1 MAGIRALAAAILTTA
16 LVGFSALS
24 LAQGNSPSNL
34 TPEQIQQF
42 QNLPPAQQQLIAR
55 QYGIDIDQL
64 RQQQQSSQKQQSE
77 SQSNIF
83 PRGTDFDDMG
93 NPIFPDEINKLF
105 KEEEEELSRFG
116 ADLFASEPSSY
127 SPVKNI
133 PIPSHYLVG
142 PGDTV
147 NIVLFGKESNTYD
160 IEVNQD
166 GSIIIPKLGPIQVA
180 GLTFNETK
188 ALIRDRI
195 KEQMIGVEAAVSLGE
210 LRSIQ
215 VFVVGE
221 AYRSGSYT
229 ISSLSTITQA
239 LVAAGGVSD
248 IGSVRNIQL
257 KRAGET
263 IVTFDLY
270 DLLIQGDASN
280 DLMLQS
286 GDVVFIPPVDEMVT
300 VKGDV
305 VRPAIYELT
314 NEQHL
319 QDVLALAGGM
329 KASAFKEQVII
340 ERVAQSDRQLLTANM
355 TSEQGRNQQVVDGDT
370 IEVKTTAGVPSNSVT
385 LVGAVTRP
393 GKYAWYD
400 GFSLNDL
407 IRSVNMDLLPEAD
420 LSYGI
425 IVREDNNQRD
435 IQVLQFDVAGAIS
448 QPGSDDDL
456 SLSPRDFVVIFSA
469 FEEKAEST
477 ATIDNL
483 ALSEDERQQ
492 KQRRE
497 LLKQY
502 EMHFVQQLVVDK
514 QSEAEREAEMER
526 QRDNLSSLFVQGDQ
540 EEEEDVDY
548 TEFSRHR
555 LLEPILMKLRSQSRL
570 GSTAQLVFVDG
581 EVRYPGI
588 YPLPVNGNVKDLVLA
603 AGGLQESAYLQR
615 AEISRVEI
623 QGEEADVDYMAFN
636 LAKAMESEINQT
648 LQGRD
653 RLNILRIPQWQE
665 NYQVEIAG
673 EVRFPGSYS
682 IRRGDTLS
690 KLIERAGGLTDFA
703 MSEGAVFTREVI
715 KEQERERM
723 RRMAQ
728 DLQHEIVTNS
738 ITNTTQAGN
747 VSYSEMRNLLKD
759 LTAVEPVGR
768 MVIDLPSILANRA
781 DQDIQ
786 LRDGDMLHVPTQQNS
801 INIIGEVQFA
811 SAHRYKGGTTVDDY
825 IRMSGG
831 LKSKADEER
840 IYVIKADG
848 SVQQRESSWFA
859 VTHSQLE
866 PGDTIVV
873 PLDSMY
879 IDNLNLWTSATQIV
893 YQISVAIAAI
903 AGL

>member
-1 MAGIRALAAAILTTA
+1 MAGIKATFIKTITAAGLLLSSALA
-16 LVGFSALS
+16 F
-24 LAQGNSPSNL
+24 AQSMPNL
-34 TPEQIQQF
+34 TPEQIEQF

-55 QYGIDIDQL
+55 QYGIDLEQL
-64 RQQQQSSQKQQSE
+64 RQQQMQQQQQQE
-77 SQSNIF
+77 DTQTNIY
-83 PRGTDFDDMG
+83 PRGTQFDEMG
-93 NPIFPDEINKLF
+93 NPIFPTEIKNLF
-105 KEEEEELSRFG
+105 EQEDQELKRFG
-116 ADLFASEPSSY
+116 ADLFANEPRSY
-127 SPVKNI
+127 TPVKDI
-133 PIPSHYLVG
+133 PIPAHYLVG
-142 PGDTV
+142 PGDV
-147 NIVLFGKESNTYD
+147 INVVLFGKQDNKYEL
-160 IEVNQD
+160 EVTQD
-166 GSIIIPKLGPIQVA
+166 GSILIPKLGPVQVA
-180 GLTFNETK
+180 GLTYTETK
-188 ALIRDRI
+188 DVVRARI

-210 LRSIQ
+210 LRAIQ

-221 AYRSGSYT
+221 AYRPGSYT

-239 LVAAGGVSD
+239 LVAAGGVSE
-248 IGSVRNIQL
+248 IGSVRDIQI
-257 KRAGET
+257 KRAGKT
-263 IVTFDLY
+263 VVSFDLY
-270 DLLIQGDASN
+270 DLLIDGNAVD
-280 DLMLQS
+280 DLVLQS
-286 GDVVFIPPVDEMVT
+286 GDVVHIPPVDQLVT

-305 VRPAIYELT
+305 VRPAIYELKG
-314 NEQHL
+314 EKSL
-319 QDVLALAGGM
+319 QQVLALAGGM

-340 ERVAQSDRQLLTANM
+340 ERVAQSDRQLLTANYA
-355 TSEQGRNQQVVDGDT
+355 TEAGRNQAVMDGD
-370 IEVKTTAGVPSNSVT
+370 IIDVKTTAGVPSNSVT

-393 GKYAWYD
+393 GNYAWYD
-400 GFSLNDL
+400 GFSINDL

-425 IVREDNNQRD
+425 VVRESNAQRD
-435 IQVLQFDVAGAIS
+435 IEVLQFDLAKAIS
-448 QPGSDDDL
+448 QPNSDADIA
-456 SLSPRDFVVIFSA
+456 LSPRDFVVVFSSYEQQSESELTINKLTLT
-469 FEEKAEST
+469 EE
-477 ATIDNL
+477 
-483 ALSEDERQQ
+483 EREQE
-492 KQRRE
+492 KRLE
-497 LLKQY
+497 LMKQY
-502 EMHFVQQLVVDK
+502 EMHFVQQLMVDE
-514 QSEAEREAEMER
+514 QSEAERQAELER
-526 QRDNLSSLFVQGDQ
+526 QRESLSSLFVQGEQNEQ
-540 EEEEDVDY
+540 EEVEY

-588 YPLPVNGNVKDLVLA
+588 YPLPINGNVKDLVLA
-603 AGGLQESAYLQR
+603 AGGLKESAYLKR

-623 QGEEADVDYMAFN
+623 MGEEADVDYVTFN
-636 LAKAMESEINQT
+636 LANAMAGDIDQA

-665 NYQVEIAG
+665 NYQVEIGG

-690 KLIERAGGLTDFA
+690 ELIERAGGLTDYA
-703 MSEGAVFTREVI
+703 MVEGAVFTREVI

-723 RRMAQ
+723 RRLAR
-728 DLQHEIVTNS
+728 DLQHEVVTNS
-738 ITNTTQAGN
+738 ITNTTQAN
-747 VSYSEMRNLLKD
+747 NLSYNEMRNLLRD
-759 LTAVEPVGR
+759 LTSVDPVGR

-786 LRDGDMLHVPTQQNS
+786 LRDGDYLHVPTQQNS

-811 SAHRYKGGTTVDDY
+811 SAHRYKDGMTVDDY

-831 LKSKADEER
+831 LKGKADEER

-873 PLDSMY
+873 PLDAQY

>member
-1 MAGIRALAAAILTTA
+1 MAWIRAAVTAFLTLA
-16 LVGFSALS
+16 LVVLS
-24 LAQGNSPSNL
+24 MSSMAQGNIPSNL
-34 TPEQIQQF
+34 TPEQIEQF
-42 QNLPPAQQQLIAR
+42 QKLPPAQQQLIAR

-64 RQQQQSSQKQQSE
+64 RQQQQTQQQQQEDSQA
-77 SQSNIF
+77 NIY
-83 PRGTDFDDMG
+83 PRGTEFDEMG
-93 NPIFPDEINKLF
+93 NPIFPDEIKNLF
-105 KEEEEELSRFG
+105 KQEDDELKRFG
-116 ADLFASEPSSY
+116 ADLFANEPRSY
-127 SPVKNI
+127 APVTDI

-142 PGDTV
+142 PGDTI
-147 NIVLFGKESNTYD
+147 NIVLFGKEDNKY
-160 IEVNQD
+160 ELKVNQD
-166 GSIIIPKLGPIQVA
+166 GGIIIPKLGPVQVS
-180 GLTFNETK
+180 GLTYTETK
-188 ALIRDRI
+188 DVIRARV

-210 LRSIQ
+210 LRAIQ

-221 AYRSGSYT
+221 AYRPGSYT

-248 IGSVRNIQL
+248 IGSVRKVQV

-263 IVTFDLY
+263 VVTFDLY
-270 DLLIQGDASN
+270 DLLIDGDASN
-280 DLMLQS
+280 DIVLQS
-286 GDVVFIPPVDEMVT
+286 GDVVHIPTVDEMVT

-305 VRPAIYELT
+305 VRPAIYEL
-314 NEQHL
+314 NEEDALHE
-319 QDVLALAGGM
+319 VLALAGGM
-329 KASAFKEQVII
+329 KASAYKEQVII
-340 ERVAQSDRQLLTANM
+340 ERVANSDRQLLTANVS
-355 TSEQGRNQQVVDGDT
+355 TDKGKNQPIKDGD
-370 IEVKTTAGVPSNSVT
+370 IIDVKQTAGMPSNSVT

-393 GKYAWYD
+393 GKYAWYE
-400 GFSLNDL
+400 GFSVSDL
-407 IRSVNMDLLPEAD
+407 ISSVNMDLLPEAD

-425 IVREDNNQRD
+425 VVRESNTRRD
-435 IQVLQFDVAGAIS
+435 IEVLQFDVAQAIS
-448 QPGSDDDL
+448 NPNSEADL
-456 SLSPRDFVVIFSA
+456 ALSPRDFVVVFSA
-469 FEEKAEST
+469 FEEESESET
-477 ATIDNL
+477 TIDNL
-483 ALSEDERQQ
+483 TLTEEEREQ
-492 KQRRE
+492 KERLE
-497 LLKQY
+497 LMKQY
-502 EMHFVQQLVVDK
+502 ELHFVQQLMVDE
-514 QSEAEREAEMER
+514 QSEAERQAELER
-526 QRDNLSSLFVQGDQ
+526 QRESLSSLFVQGDQ
-540 EEEEDVDY
+540 TEDEEIEY

-588 YPLPVNGNVKDLVLA
+588 YPLPKNGDVKDLILA
-603 AGGLQESAYLQR
+603 AGGLKESAYLKR

-623 QGEEADVDYMAFN
+623 MGEEADVDYVTFN
-636 LAKAMESEINQT
+636 LADAMAGKLEQS

-690 KLIERAGGLTDFA
+690 ELIERAGGLTDYA
-703 MSEGAVFTREVI
+703 MVEGAVFTREVI

-723 RRMAQ
+723 RRLAR
-728 DLQHEIVTNS
+728 DLQHEVITNS
-738 ITNTTQAGN
+738 ITNTTQANNLG
-747 VSYSEMRNLLKD
+747 YSEMRNLLRD
-759 LTAVEPVGR
+759 LTTVEPVGR

-786 LRDGDMLHVPTQQNS
+786 LRDGDYLHVPTQQNS

-811 SAHRYKGGTTVDDY
+811 SAHRYKEGMTVDDY

-831 LKSKADEER
+831 LKGKADEER

-848 SVQQRESSWFA
+848 SVQQRQSSWFA

-873 PLDSMY
+873 PLDSQY

>member
-1 MAGIRALAAAILTTA
+1 MAGIKATFIKTITAAGLLLSSALA
-16 LVGFSALS
+16 F
-24 LAQGNSPSNL
+24 AQSMPNL
-34 TPEQIQQF
+34 TPEQIEQF

-55 QYGIDIDQL
+55 QYGIDIEQL
-64 RQQQQSSQKQQSE
+64 RQQQMQQQQQQE
-77 SQSNIF
+77 DTQTNIY
-83 PRGTDFDDMG
+83 PRGTQFDEMG
-93 NPIFPDEINKLF
+93 NPIFPTEIKNLF
-105 KEEEEELSRFG
+105 EREDQELKRFG
-116 ADLFASEPSSY
+116 ADLFANEPRSY
-127 SPVKNI
+127 TPVKDI
-133 PIPSHYLVG
+133 PIPAHYLVG
-142 PGDTV
+142 PGDV
-147 NIVLFGKESNTYD
+147 INVVLFGKQDSKYEL
-160 IEVNQD
+160 EVTQD
-166 GSIIIPKLGPIQVA
+166 GSILIPKLGPVQVA
-180 GLTFNETK
+180 GLTYTETK
-188 ALIRDRI
+188 DVVRARI

-210 LRSIQ
+210 LRAIQ

-221 AYRSGSYT
+221 AYRPGSYT

-239 LVAAGGVSD
+239 LVAAGGVSE
-248 IGSVRNIQL
+248 IGSVRDIQV
-257 KRAGET
+257 KRAGKT
-263 IVTFDLY
+263 VVSFDLY
-270 DLLIQGDASN
+270 DLLIDGNAVD
-280 DLMLQS
+280 DLVLQS
-286 GDVVFIPPVDEMVT
+286 GDVVHIPPVDQLVT

-305 VRPAIYELT
+305 VRPAIYELKG
-314 NEQHL
+314 EKSL
-319 QDVLALAGGM
+319 QQVLALAGGM

-340 ERVAQSDRQLLTANM
+340 ERVAQSDRQLLTANYA
-355 TSEQGRNQQVVDGDT
+355 TEAGRNQAVMDGD
-370 IEVKTTAGVPSNSVT
+370 IIDVKTTAGVPSNSVT

-393 GKYAWYD
+393 GNYAWYD
-400 GFSLNDL
+400 GFSINDL

-425 IVREDNNQRD
+425 VVRESNAQRD
-435 IQVLQFDVAGAIS
+435 IEVLQFDLAKAIS
-448 QPGSDDDL
+448 QPNSDADIA
-456 SLSPRDFVVIFSA
+456 LSPRDFVVVFSSYEQQSESELTINKLTLT
-469 FEEKAEST
+469 EE
-477 ATIDNL
+477 
-483 ALSEDERQQ
+483 EREQE
-492 KQRRE
+492 KRLE
-497 LLKQY
+497 LMKQY
-502 EMHFVQQLVVDK
+502 EMHFVQQLMVDE
-514 QSEAEREAEMER
+514 QSEAERQAELER
-526 QRDNLSSLFVQGDQ
+526 QRESLSSLFVQGEQNEQ
-540 EEEEDVDY
+540 EEVEY

-588 YPLPVNGNVKDLVLA
+588 YPLPKNGNVKDLVLA
-603 AGGLQESAYLQR
+603 AGGLKESAYLKR

-623 QGEEADVDYMAFN
+623 MGEEADVDYVTFN
-636 LAKAMESEINQT
+636 LSSAMAGDVDQA

-665 NYQVEIAG
+665 NYQVEIGG

-690 KLIERAGGLTDFA
+690 ELIERAGGLTDYA
-703 MSEGAVFTREVI
+703 MVEGAVFTREVI

-723 RRMAQ
+723 RRLAR
-728 DLQHEIVTNS
+728 DLQHEVVTNS
-738 ITNTTQAGN
+738 ITNTTQAN
-747 VSYSEMRNLLKD
+747 NLSYNEMRNLLRD
-759 LTAVEPVGR
+759 LTSVDPVGR

-786 LRDGDMLHVPTQQNS
+786 LRDGDYLHVPTQQNS

-811 SAHRYKGGTTVDDY
+811 SAHRYKDGMTVDDY

-831 LKSKADEER
+831 LKGKADEER

-873 PLDSMY
+873 PLDAQY